1 MGWKPENQG
10 KSIVITLFFFF
21 FLSFVLLIKCIG
33 PDFSISLT
41 SSALYQVLSVPG
53 GITNSVYLGATSNS
67 KLVFWA
73 IQNTEILMLHLKWSK
88 KCCQIQAGLQIPLSL
103 PLATLLSCNT
113 HANTSSFTFL
123 WTSSVPR
130 RMDETVLW
138 TRYDKQFSIPEK
150 KKKKNFWDLSFDWTG
165 IAMNR

>member
-1 MGWKPENQG
+1 MGWKPENQD

-21 FLSFVLLIKCIG
+21 LSFVLLTKCIG

-41 SSALYQVLSVPG
+41 SSPLYQVLSVPG
-53 GITNSVYLGATSNS
+53 GITKFGIFGCHFQ
-67 KLVFWA
+67 FWA
-73 IQNTEILMLHLKWSK
+73 GVLSPSNTEILMLHLKWSK

-113 HANTSSFTFL
+113 HANTSSFAFL
-123 WTSSVPR
+123 WASSVPK
-130 RMDETVLW
+130 RMDKTVLW

-150 KKKKNFWDLSFDWTG
+150 KKENFWDHSFDWTG
-165 IAMNR
+165 IAMTR